1 MIWHIPRTSG
11 DPLEI
16 SLQSGTRTFILGPN
30 GSGKSA
36 LVQHLARQTLGR
48 PVQRISAHRRTWLDS
63 GTINFTPARRKR
75 WAKDS
80 RRYENQPDS
89 RWREH
94 NPGSKQSAT
103 LFDLVAQDNSRARSI
118 ASCVDGRDLD
128 GAKRLSSETPSPFD
142 SLNKLLE
149 LGTLSITVEN
159 SKGEEII
166 ACHRTS
172 GAKYDIAKMSD
183 GERSAVILAANVLT
197 AVEGTV
203 FVIDEPERH
212 LHRAII
218 EPFLSAVLSQR
229 PDCSFVIATHEVALP
244 AIDPGSVV
252 LLLRSCE
259 WSGELAKEWD
269 VDYLPSDSPLPEDV
283 RNSILGARRR
293 LLFVEG
299 TRRSLDCRLYGAL
312 FSTVSVFPV
321 GSAREVQEA
330 VKGLRETAE
339 VHSIRAFGAIDG
351 DDRPTASIEKLA
363 RDGVFVLDASCVEG
377 LYYCSDA
384 IAAVAS
390 HQALALGLDS
400 AEINASARHRALSVL
415 DDDELT
421 IRMAARRA
429 ERIVRA
435 RVMSNLP
442 NWKSIQSQPERDISF
457 TVSSPVRDEMRRYR
471 ELIDDGDLDGLVGRF
486 PIRES
491 GAFDLIAKEMRC
503 RNRGDYCRMV
513 VSRIRRSGS
522 LRAKLRSRV
531 GALARAIGGGG
542 NSTGNTFSSSG

>member
-1 MIWHIPRTSG
+1 MIWHVPRTSG
-11 DPLEI
+11 APLEI
-16 SLQSGTRTFILGPN
+16 SLESGTRVFILGPN

-36 LVQHLARQTLGR
+36 LVQHLARQSLAR
-48 PVQRISAHRRTWLDS
+48 PVQRISAHRRTWLNS
-63 GTINFTPARRKR
+63 GTINFTPASRKR
-75 WAKDS
+75 WAENS

-89 RWREH
+89 RWREQD
-94 NPGSKQSAT
+94 PGSRQSAI
-103 LFDLVAQDNSRARSI
+103 LFDLVAQDNSRAQSI
-118 ASCVDGRDLD
+118 ASCVDGRDWD

-142 SLNKLLE
+142 TLNKLLE
-149 LGTLSITVEN
+149 LGTLSVTVEN

-166 ACHRTS
+166 ACHRS
-172 GAKYDIAKMSD
+172 SRAKYAIAKMSD

-197 AVEGTV
+197 ADEGTV

-218 EPFLSAVLSQR
+218 EPFLSAVFSQR

-244 AIDPGSVV
+244 AIDPSSVV
-252 LLLRSCE
+252 LLLRSCG
-259 WSGELAKEWD
+259 WSGELAKEWE
-269 VDYLPSDSPLPEDV
+269 VDFLPSDSPLPEDI
-283 RNSILGARRR
+283 RNAILGARRR

-299 TRRSLDCRLYGAL
+299 TQSSLDCRLYGAL
-312 FSTVSVFPV
+312 FPAVSVFPV
-321 GSAREVQEA
+321 GSSREVQEA
-330 VKGLRETAE
+330 VKGLHEAAE

-351 DDRPTASIEKLA
+351 DDRPAASIEKLA
-363 RDGVFVLDASCVEG
+363 RGGVFVLDTSCVEG

-390 HQALALGLDS
+390 HQALALGLDH

-429 ERIVRA
+429 ERIVRTQ
-435 RVMSNLP
+435 VVSNLP
-442 NWKSIQSQPERDISF
+442 NWKSIQLHPERDISV
-457 TVSSPVRDEMRRYR
+457 TVSSPVRDEMRLYQ
-471 ELIDDGDLDGLVGRF
+471 ELVADGDLDGLVGRY

-491 GAFDLIAKEMRC
+491 GAFDLIAQELRC
-503 RNRGDYCRMV
+503 RNRSDYCRMV
-513 VSRIRRSGS
+513 VSQIRRSDS

-531 GALARAIGGGG
+531 DALARAIGEGG
-542 NSTGNTFSSSG
+542 NSMGNDS